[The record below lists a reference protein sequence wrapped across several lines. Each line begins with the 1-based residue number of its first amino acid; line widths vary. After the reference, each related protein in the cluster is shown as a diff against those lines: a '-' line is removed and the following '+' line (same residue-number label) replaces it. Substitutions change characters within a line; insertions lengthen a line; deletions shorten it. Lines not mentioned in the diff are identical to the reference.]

1 MDGLVQTVQLD
12 QQWQVG
18 IQTGEGLIWY
28 SGLQECHRNVGDSV
42 AAGDLIGFTGDKLY
56 IQALR

>member
-1 MDGLVQTVQLD
+1 VQTVQLD